1 MPPSSTTG
9 SSTSLSSRT
18 TTSTRPSSRVERLG
32 TPKTPAI
39 RFTRAMNFAASWFT
53 HLLRPASLLALLYG
67 SDQIAPAI
75 EGFYIQ
81 AFGRSVTLPT
91 AGYDYNSDWTPC
103 MGLFLSRS
111 FSRAAHLFSFVS
123 FFIRYEILFLR
134 LRPEAVARRSCQGWS
149 PLGDQPQGL
158 ALTVPS
164 TAAPSNAVGLG
175 QQDDDQRGARIR
187 ARIYRATTL
196 YSVGPRTRTM
206 MQSCASVRSSEAAD
220 PFSVTA

>member
-1 MPPSSTTG
+1 MTTG
-9 SSTSLSSRT
+9 SALPTLPQSVPRGRSISWLHWFASATACQVA
-18 TTSTRPSSRVERLG
+18 RPPVRIRLG
-32 TPKTPAI
+32 YFPSH
-39 RFTRAMNFAASWFT
+39 RG
-53 HLLRPASLLALLYG
+53 LLLP
-67 SDQIAPAI
+67 
-75 EGFYIQ
+75 GFQRI
-81 AFGRSVTLPT
+81 GLPPRCWI
-91 AGYDYNSDWTPC
+91 YNYNSDWTPC

-111 FSRAAHLFSFVS
+111 FSRAAHLSSFVGS
-123 FFIRYEILFLR
+123 LFDMKARFFVSDPKPSRAGAVKAGRLF
-134 LRPEAVARRSCQGWS
+134 
-149 PLGDQPQGL
+149 GDHPQGL

-175 QQDDDQRGARIR
+175 QQDDDQRGARVR